1 MRKRA
6 SGERGK
12 GRGRRK
18 ELPEAPWVGAW
29 RRPQR
34 SRHWR
39 MVQRNEEAK
48 GAAWEEGQSEGSPEC
63 SYGTARQPG
72 MREWHSTKRS
82 EGR

>member
-1 MRKRA
+1 
-6 SGERGK
+6 
-12 GRGRRK
+12 
-18 ELPEAPWVGAW
+18 
-29 RRPQR
+29 
-34 SRHWR
+34 